1 MSNTF
6 ELIASST
13 VGSGGASSIDF
24 TSIPNTYTDL
34 MIMYSLRAA
43 NAGIYADTSITFT
56 GATGS
61 GGKSLYSLGTTVG
74 SFSPTGSQ
82 NFYGE
87 SVGNNATASTFSNG
101 TFYIPNYTSTTNK
114 SLSGDGV
121 GENNG
126 SSSIMVL
133 TAGGYTSSG
142 AITAASLTVPGTTF
156 LQYSTAYLYGIKN
169 S

>member
-1 MSNTF
+1 MPNTMT
-6 ELIASST
+6 LISSAT
-13 VGSGGASSIDF
+13 VGSGGAASIDF
-24 TSIPNTYTDL
+24 TSIPGTYTDL
-34 MIMYSLRAA
+34 MILYSLRAA

-61 GGKSLYSLGTTVG
+61 GGKSLYSLGTTAG
-74 SFSPTGSQ
+74 TYSPNGSQ

-101 TFYIPNYTSTTNK
+101 SFYIPNYTSTSNK

-126 SSSIMVL
+126 SNSIMVL

-142 AITAASLTVPGTTF
+142 AITAASITVPGTTF
-156 LQYSTAYLYGIKN
+156 LQHSTAYLYGIKN